1 MSEMYEVARWSD
13 LKVDRPMRVETH
25 GRKLILVRDGQD
37 VHAFGAECPHAGAPL
52 DGGAVCNGRIVC
64 PWHKGSFRVSDGA
77 LLEPPALD
85 GLIRY
90 PAQRKDD
97 EVWIGIAPIKAH
109 HENPAAD
116 RRIFAIVG
124 AGAAGTCAAA
134 ALREGGFAGEIVLI
148 GEEADLPYDRTS
160 LSKFVVAGD
169 MPLADVPLLRDRTFF
184 SDHHI
189 RFEVGAATR
198 LDASN
203 KTIAITNGR
212 TLTYDMALVAPGG
225 RPNALPVPGAELPG
239 VHMLRN
245 MADAAAILADVDV
258 AQRAVIVGNSFIGLE
273 AASALRKR
281 NVEVIVIAPD
291 DIPFA
296 RQFGTELGAMFKHLH
311 EANQVKFIKGK
322 VARFEG
328 RMGVETV
335 LTEGR
340 ERVPADLVI
349 VGTGIRPATD
359 FIEGIA
365 LREDGGISVDAGMRA
380 ADGLYAAG
388 DVAAFVLD
396 GASEPVRIEHWRVA
410 QQQARLAANNMLG
423 AQEHYSDV
431 PFFWTY
437 HYGKSFEYLGHAQQ
451 WDEIVIDGDPEQQN
465 FIALFVKDKKV
476 VAILACERE
485 RETASLIVLMRESLT
500 KEKALEVIHAADER
514 S

>member
-1 MSEMYEVARWSD
+1 MSEMHKVAQWSD
-13 LKVDRPMRVETH
+13 LKVDRPMRVEVQ
-25 GRKLILVRDGQD
+25 GRKIILVRDSQD

-85 GLIRY
+85 GLIHY

-97 EVWIGIAPIKAH
+97 EVWISIDPVKAH
-109 HENPAAD
+109 QENPAVD
-116 RRIFAIVG
+116 TRIFAIVG
-124 AGAAGTCAAA
+124 GGAAGTCAAA
-134 ALREGGFAGEIVLI
+134 ALREGGFSGEIVLI
-148 GEEADLPYDRTS
+148 GEEPHLPYDRTS

-184 SDHHI
+184 SHHHI
-189 RFEVGAATR
+189 RLETGEAIR
-198 LDASN
+198 LDAKN

-245 MADAAAILADVDV
+245 MADAAAILADVEV

-311 EANQVKFIKGK
+311 EAHQVKFLQGK

-335 LTEGR
+335 LTDDGEC
-340 ERVPADLVI
+340 VPADLVI
-349 VGTGIRPATD
+349 VGTGIRPATE

-365 LREDGGISVDAGMRA
+365 LREDGGIAVDAGMRA
-380 ADGLYAAG
+380 ADGLYATG

-396 GASEPVRIEHWRVA
+396 AASEPVRIEHWRVA
-410 QQQARLAANNMLG
+410 QQQARLAAANMLG
-423 AQEHYSDV
+423 AQEHYSGV

-437 HYGKSFEYLGHAQQ
+437 HYGKRFEYLGHAQQ
-451 WDEIVIDGDPEQQN
+451 WDEIVIDGDPEQQK
-465 FIALFVKDKKV
+465 FIALFVKNQNV

-485 RETASLIVLMRESLT
+485 RATASLIVLMRERLT
-500 KEKALEVIHAADER
+500 KEKALEVIRAADAR